1 MTSFF
6 KTLFNIILPPRCA
19 YCGKIIADEHGI
31 CAECFKKLHFISE
44 PYCKICGTPFENET
58 EIATSSHF
66 ICPNCASKKRIT
78 RFNRSAVI
86 YDDFSKKALLSFKFQ
101 DKISL
106 SKLFVKWLKVAG
118 KDIFT
123 EGVDLLIPVPLSYR
137 RLFKR
142 RYNQSALLAYDL
154 SKSTEIPVLLDTLIK
169 IKHTKPQAS
178 LKENARLTN
187 LKNAYK
193 VQKNEQIKGKRVLLI
208 DDIMTTGSTL
218 SECSKTLLKAGAKSV
233 DTLTVARTLKK

>member
-31 CAECFKKLHFISE
+31 CAKCFKKLHFISE

-101 DKISL
+101 DKTSL
-106 SKLFVKWLKVAG
+106 SKLFAKWLKISAH
-118 KDIFT
+118 DIL
-123 EGVDLLIPVPLSYR
+123 EQGIDVIIPVPLSYK
-137 RLFKR
+137 RLIARK
-142 RYNQSALLAYDL
+142 YNQAAVLASEL
-154 SKSTEIPVLLDTLIK
+154 SKLINVPVLPLTLIK
-169 IKHTKPQAS
+169 TRHTKPQAK
-178 LKENARLTN
+178 LKENLRAQN
-187 LKNAYK
+187 IKNAYS
-193 VQKNEQIKGKRVLLI
+193 VKNSAQIKGKRVLLI

-218 SECSKTLLKAGAKSV
+218 NECARTLLKAGAKTV